1 MYRNRGSP
9 ALLAPSWRFREV
21 VEAYETD
28 VDQKRLPEMTVRKRD
43 HNNCIPKI
51 NPMGVFG

>member
-9 ALLAPSWRFREV
+9 ALVEPSWRIREV

-28 VDQKRLPEMTVRKRD
+28 EDQKRLPEMTVRKRD